1 MNDIFYNLSSFAHSL
16 LSDVVISGDIVIDA
30 TVGNGNDTLF
40 LAEKVGSSGKVY
52 GFDIQLK
59 AINNTTS
66 LLEKQKLKEQVVLIQ
81 DGHENMLKYVT
92 VPVKAVMFNLGYLPQ
107 SEHNIITLPET
118 TIRALEQAVQLL
130 LPGGVITV
138 IVYPGHAG
146 GKREKEEV
154 IKFLRN
160 LDSKNWDT
168 LEWSFLNRK
177 QTAPNL
183 FVIHRRGG

>member
-168 LEWSFLNRK
+168 LEWSF
-177 QTAPNL
+177 
-183 FVIHRRGG
+183 